1 MGRSRDERTKSEYL
15 ETIVNESERLAR
27 LVDNVLDFSKI
38 EQGKKIYRLRPTRLE
53 EVAGSAVRAMQFPLA
68 QQGFQLHLAVQEDMP
83 ELQADPDAIQQAIL
97 NLLTNAMKYSG
108 DAREI
113 DLRLCARNGDA
124 VIEVADHGLG
134 LAPEEQKRIF
144 EKFYQRPFAREP
156 FDRGDGAG
164 ADAGGAYCQGPRRA
178 RGSGKRA
185 GGRQHL
191 LRRDSDQADS
201 HGGAG
206 MTTVLAIEDDPA
218 ILRGLSDNLR
228 FEGYDVITATDG
240 ETGYNMQR
248 ERKPDLILLDLM
260 LPRMSG
266 FEFCRKLRGE
276 GIQTPVLMLTARSE
290 EADRVLGLDLGA
302 DDYVA
307 KPFSVRELMARVRA
321 LLRRSQLG
329 ADGTDALPDE
339 LRFGATEIDFR
350 SYEARRNGEPVEMTR
365 KEFAILRYLASRA
378 GEVVSRDDLLNQV
391 WGYDSYPSSRTVD
404 NHVAGLRAKLE
415 RDASLPE
422 HIRTVHGVG
431 YKFVL

>member
-1 MGRSRDERTKSEYL
+1 
-15 ETIVNESERLAR
+15 
-27 LVDNVLDFSKI
+27 
-38 EQGKKIYRLRPTRLE
+38 
-53 EVAGSAVRAMQFPLA
+53 
-68 QQGFQLHLAVQEDMP
+68 
-83 ELQADPDAIQQAIL
+83 
-97 NLLTNAMKYSG
+97 
-108 DAREI
+108 
-113 DLRLCARNGDA
+113 
-124 VIEVADHGLG
+124 
-134 LAPEEQKRIF
+134 
-144 EKFYQRPFAREP
+144 
-156 FDRGDGAG
+156 
-164 ADAGGAYCQGPRRA
+164 
-178 RGSGKRA
+178 
-185 GGRQHL
+185 
-191 LRRDSDQADS
+191 
-201 HGGAG
+201 

-266 FEFCRKLRGE
+266 LEFCRKLRGE
-276 GIQTPVLMLTARSE
+276 GIQTPILMLTARSE

-329 ADGTDALPDE
+329 TDGTDALPDE
-339 LRFGATEIDFR
+339 LRFGGTEIDFR
-350 SYEARRNGEPVEMTR
+350 SYEARRDGEPVEMTR

-391 WGYDSYPSSRTVD
+391 WGYDAYPSSRTVD

-415 RDASLPE
+415 RDASQPE
-422 HIRTVHGVG
+422 HIKTVHGVG
-431 YKFVL
+431 YKFVP

>member
-1 MGRSRDERTKSEYL
+1 
-15 ETIVNESERLAR
+15 
-27 LVDNVLDFSKI
+27 
-38 EQGKKIYRLRPTRLE
+38 
-53 EVAGSAVRAMQFPLA
+53 
-68 QQGFQLHLAVQEDMP
+68 
-83 ELQADPDAIQQAIL
+83 
-97 NLLTNAMKYSG
+97 
-108 DAREI
+108 
-113 DLRLCARNGDA
+113 
-124 VIEVADHGLG
+124 
-134 LAPEEQKRIF
+134 
-144 EKFYQRPFAREP
+144 
-156 FDRGDGAG
+156 
-164 ADAGGAYCQGPRRA
+164 
-178 RGSGKRA
+178 
-185 GGRQHL
+185 
-191 LRRDSDQADS
+191 
-201 HGGAG
+201 

-240 ETGYNMQR
+240 ETGYNIQR

-276 GIQTPVLMLTARSE
+276 GIQTPILMLTARSE

-321 LLRRSQLG
+321 LLRRSQPR
-329 ADGTDALPDE
+329 ADGADALPDE
-339 LRFGATEIDFR
+339 LRFGDTEIDFR

-378 GEVVSRDDLLNQV
+378 GEVVSRDDLLNEV

-415 RDASLPE
+415 RDASQPE

-431 YKFVL
+431 YKFVP